1 MQMNDDSNDEKMIVT
16 SEKLSNSNCK
26 IFVLQY
32 RKTIPDF
39 ILQPSGKVFLGMVVT
54 IVTIISLTTVIFA
67 LLDIQSVPK
76 ANWTEITGK
85 RHI

>member
-16 SEKLSNSNCK
+16 SEKLLNSNCK

-39 ILQPSGKVFLGMVVT
+39 ILQPSGKVFRTFLVL
-54 IVTIISLTTVIFA
+54 SL
-67 LLDIQSVPK
+67 K
-76 ANWTEITGK
+76 
-85 RHI
+85 